1 MFCIQIA
8 EVLIAIENRYAFTER
23 LCADYIVD
31 TSPDDCDISV
41 AATPEEIAAE
51 NDEKGS
57 FSPAYCESLALYR
70 KICTRMLD
78 FNAFLFHA
86 AIISY
91 AEQGF
96 AFTAKSGTGKSTH
109 IAQWVRA
116 LGERVTVVNGDKPI
130 LRWQSEGDIDAK
142 TREITSEAPGGNA
155 AKTPSAMH
163 GEENPRTRTPSTAP
177 SDGETADIAC
187 DQPAGRFIA
196 YGTPYSGKEN
206 WGRNTSVPLRAVCFI
221 ERCEQGEADCLTRL
235 YDDREI
241 VSRIMNQILM
251 PKEPLLAAR
260 QLDLL
265 DKLLTS
271 VTFYVLRCTPTP
283 AAFEEAFKMTLCNNE
298 NKRLRRD
305 ERHQYE
311 N

>member
-8 EVLIAIENRYAFTER
+8 EVLIAIKNRYAFTER

-31 TSPDDCDISV
+31 TSPDDCDISI

-91 AEQGF
+91 AGRGF

-130 LRWQSEGDIDAK
+130 LRWQNGEVAEPPDG
-142 TREITSEAPGGNA
+142 
-155 AKTPSAMH
+155 TPS
-163 GEENPRTRTPSTAP
+163 GESACACTSSAVPPS
-177 SDGETADIAC
+177 GEGVETTC
-187 DQPAGRFIA
+187 NQPVGEFVA
-196 YGTPYSGKEN
+196 YGTPYCGKEN
-206 WGRNTSVPLRAVCFI
+206 WGQNTSVPLRAVCFI
-221 ERCEQGEADCLTRL
+221 ERCEPDEPDCLSRL
-235 YDDREI
+235 EDDGEI
-241 VSRIMNQILM
+241 VARIMNQILM
-251 PKEPLLAAR
+251 PHDPALAVR

-265 DKLLTS
+265 DRLVNS
-271 VTFYVLRCTPTP
+271 APFYVLRCTPTP
-283 AAFEEAFKMTLCNNE
+283 AAFDAAFQMTLCDN
-298 NKRLRRD
+298 RR
-305 ERHQYE
+305 ERMHRCEGYGHE
-311 N
+311 D

>member
-51 NDEKGS
+51 NDEEGS

-70 KICTRMLD
+70 KICTRMLG

-116 LGERVTVVNGDKPI
+116 LGGDVTVVNGDKPI
-130 LRWQSEGDIDAK
+130 LRWQNGEVAEPPDG
-142 TREITSEAPGGNA
+142 
-155 AKTPSAMH
+155 TPS
-163 GEENPRTRTPSTAP
+163 GESACACTSSAVPPS
-177 SDGETADIAC
+177 GEGVETTC
-187 DQPAGRFIA
+187 NQPVGEFVA
-196 YGTPYSGKEN
+196 YGTPYCGKEN
-206 WGRNTSVPLRAVCFI
+206 WGQNTSVPLRAVCFI
-221 ERCEQGEADCLTRL
+221 ERCEPDEPDCLSRL
-235 YDDREI
+235 EDDGEI
-241 VSRIMNQILM
+241 VARIMNQILM
-251 PKEPLLAAR
+251 PHDPALAVR

-265 DKLLTS
+265 DRLVNS
-271 VTFYVLRCTPTP
+271 VPFYVLRCTPTP
-283 AAFEEAFKMTLCNNE
+283 AAFDAAFQMTLCDNG
-298 NKRLRRD
+298 R
-305 ERHQYE
+305 ERMHRCE
-311 N
+311 GSGHED

>member
-8 EVLIAIENRYAFTER
+8 EVLIAIENRYVFTER

-51 NDEKGS
+51 NDEEGS

-70 KICTRMLD
+70 KICTRMLG

-116 LGERVTVVNGDKPI
+116 LGKRVTVVNGDKPI
-130 LRWQSEGDIDAK
+130 LRWQNGEVAEPPDG
-142 TREITSEAPGGNA
+142 
-155 AKTPSAMH
+155 TPS
-163 GEENPRTRTPSTAP
+163 GESACACTSSAVPPS
-177 SDGETADIAC
+177 GEGVETTC
-187 DQPAGRFIA
+187 NQPVGEFVA
-196 YGTPYSGKEN
+196 YGTPYCGKEN
-206 WGRNTSVPLRAVCFI
+206 WGQNTSVPLRAICFI
-221 ERCEQGEADCLTRL
+221 ERCEPGEPDRL
-235 YDDREI
+235 SRLEDDSE
-241 VSRIMNQILM
+241 VVARIMNQILM
-251 PKEPLLAAR
+251 PHDPALAVR

-265 DKLLTS
+265 DRLVNS
-271 VTFYVLRCTPTP
+271 APFYVLRCTPTP
-283 AAFEEAFKMTLCNNE
+283 AAFDTAFQMTLCDN
-298 NKRLRRD
+298 RR
-305 ERHQYE
+305 ERMHRCE
-311 N
+311 GSGHED

>member
-51 NDEKGS
+51 NDEEGS

-70 KICTRMLD
+70 KNCTRMLG

-116 LGERVTVVNGDKPI
+116 LGGDVTVVNGDKPI
-130 LRWQSEGDIDAK
+130 LRWQNGEVAEPPDG
-142 TREITSEAPGGNA
+142 
-155 AKTPSAMH
+155 TPS
-163 GEENPRTRTPSTAP
+163 GESACACTSSAVPPS
-177 SDGETADIAC
+177 GEGVETTC
-187 DQPAGRFIA
+187 NQPVGEFVA
-196 YGTPYSGKEN
+196 YGTPYCGKEN
-206 WGRNTSVPLRAVCFI
+206 WGQNTSVPLRAVCFI
-221 ERCEQGEADCLTRL
+221 ERCEPDEPDCLSRL
-235 YDDREI
+235 EDDGEI
-241 VSRIMNQILM
+241 VARIMNQILM
-251 PKEPLLAAR
+251 PHDPALAVR

-265 DKLLTS
+265 DRLVNS
-271 VTFYVLRCTPTP
+271 VPFYVLRCTPTP
-283 AAFEEAFKMTLCNNE
+283 AAFDAAFQMTLCDNG
-298 NKRLRRD
+298 R
-305 ERHQYE
+305 ERMHRCE
-311 N
+311 GSGHED